1 MDFLVTFITI
11 LHVIVAVI
19 LVITV
24 LLQPGKGGDLGS
36 MFGGGMSES
45 IFGSAGAVPFL
56 TKVTRVLA
64 VLFMATSL
72 TLGYFSTR
80 DYKSTVIT
88 DIPATQPVDEREVLP
103 DEFGQGTTDVTA
115 PEPADVQEQSF
126 TEEDPELNP
135 GMEDVRD
142 RAIKL
147 RRALKGE

>member
-1 MDFLVTFITI
+1 MSFLVTFVTIT
-11 LHVIVAVI
+11 HVIVAII

-45 IFGSAGAVPFL
+45 IFGSSGAVPFL

-80 DYKSTVIT
+80 EYKSTVIN
-88 DIPATQPVDEREVLP
+88 DIPATQPIDEPEVLP
-103 DEFGQGTTDVTA
+103 DEFGQGTTDVTTN
-115 PEPADVQEQSF
+115 EPADEQEQSF
-126 TEEDPELNP
+126 TEDDSESNP
-135 GMEDVRD
+135 GMESGPEKQSED
-142 RAIKL
+142 
-147 RRALKGE
+147 